1 MRRLLP
7 FVSRLRTASGS
18 ARRSDGRSSR
28 KPLGH
33 ALGRVASLARRSGTR
48 PLRALA
54 SRGTRWLVG
63 VPLLV
68 GVVALSGCAFFGSHE
83 RRASVDLL
91 PGPGMTARGTVTFV
105 DNPDGVQVTYNLS
118 GLPPESDHGL
128 HVHEAGDCIAA
139 GPSGIGNVFNPL
151 PVPAGAGRAN
161 AGHVEGD
168 LPNVHADANGVA
180 NGFFVVSDLAL
191 DGVRSIVGH
200 VLVVHRDP
208 DDPYAMA
215 PSITD
220 GPRLACGVIR
230 R

>member
-1 MRRLLP
+1 MRRLP
-7 FVSRLRTASGS
+7 RPVSRSCAAQASAGRPDGYAS
-18 ARRSDGRSSR
+18 RHPVAVPIGRRKVQPSLRRSWR
-28 KPLGH
+28 PVW
-33 ALGRVASLARRSGTR
+33 ALSAGRVRR
-48 PLRALA
+48 
-54 SRGTRWLVG
+54 LVG
-63 VPLLV
+63 VPLVV
-68 GVVALSGCAFFGSHE
+68 GLVALSGCAFFGDHE

-105 DNPDGVQVTYNLS
+105 DNPDGVQVTYNLA
-118 GLPPESDHGL
+118 GLPPDSDHGL
-128 HVHEAGDCIAA
+128 HVHESGDCIAA
-139 GPSGIGNVFNPL
+139 GPAGIGGVFNPL
-151 PVPAGAGRAN
+151 PVPSGAGRT
-161 AGHVEGD
+161 GHVEGD

-180 NGFFVVSDLAL
+180 NGFFVVSDLSL